1 MKTRWS
7 QLAIQMFA
15 ALAAVTLLAGASCG
29 EEKKSDEDPSAEA
42 PKDGD
47 AKKDEDKKG
56 DDKDAVS
63 ANIYPPYD
71 LTRLKPELRKRM
83 VKLAEAELCPCEG
96 STDSLD
102 ACLKKPDGSCLMA
115 VSAGAK
121 LAEGLSKG
129 LSDTDTINGVTAYL
143 KNIKAT
149 HEFDLT
155 NVPFKG
161 KADAKVVLVEFAD
174 FGCPHCRQA
183 AGIMDKVNE
192 KYGDKIAFYY
202 MQFPLREQT
211 AVLSLAALA
220 AHEQGKFWPMHD
232 MLFKN
237 QQSVTMDK
245 VNAFAKELG
254 MNSDKFAKD
263 LFSDKLKAEVQR
275 QRAAGEKAEIGG
287 TPALF
292 INGKQFLGEKTLET
306 VSKAIDTQLAG
317 DAAKEGAKKDDA
329 KADEKK

>member
-1 MKTRWS
+1 
-7 QLAIQMFA
+7 MFA

-29 EEKKSDEDPSAEA
+29 EEKKTDEEPSAESPA
-42 PKDGD
+42 DTNAGAATD
-47 AKKDEDKKG
+47 SKKDE
-56 DDKDAVS
+56 VS
-63 ANIYPPYD
+63 VKIYPPFD
-71 LTRLKPELRKRM
+71 LTALKPELRARM

-102 ACLKKPDGSCLMA
+102 ACLKKADGGCMLA
-115 VSAGAK
+115 VSAGGK
-121 LAEGLSKG
+121 LAEGLAKG
-129 LSDTDTINGVTAYL
+129 LSDTDAINGVTSYL
-143 KNIKAT
+143 KVVKAT
-149 HEFDLT
+149 HDFDLK
-155 NVPFKG
+155 NVPLKG

-183 AGIMDKVNE
+183 ASVMDEVTK

-220 AHEQGKFWPMHD
+220 AHQQGKFWPMHD

-237 QQSVTMDK
+237 QSSITMDK
-245 VNAFAKELG
+245 VNGFAKELG

-263 LFSDKLKAEVQR
+263 MFSDELKAEVQR

-292 INGKQFLGEKTLET
+292 VNGKQFLGEKTLET
-306 VSKAIDTQLAG
+306 VSKAIDAQLA
-317 DAAKEGAKKDDA
+317 AADTKDDA
-329 KADEKK
+329 KADETK